1 MRRIV
6 SSLALAFLLALPA
19 TAQDAATE
27 TAEPGDAPAAEAAG
41 PGLTL
46 SGPLT
51 IVTVNAWSGLDAGG
65 FFSRGSYEDPAAR
78 EFRLGLLSD
87 RIAALE
93 PDIVT
98 LGEAN
103 PVHGMAVSFS
113 EALEMS
119 AVSHLAEG
127 GVRIGPVGLPTN
139 LREGDI
145 ILATEAAQPSF
156 AARRTLAGGYVGRT
170 VSLQTDA
177 TTQVLGAELVVGGR
191 SVYVFHT
198 RWFASPFATREDMV
212 ELIEAYGAGELAS
225 EELIDRMERA
235 VHGKERRLEEAR
247 RTIVAINEVAGDAPV
262 ILTGTLNALPGSE
275 EIALLEEAGFVDA
288 FAWARG
294 SAAASGVSAGAT
306 WDPGRNTHITRHGL
320 GPWEDETAARMD
332 YVFVRGAGVEVEEAR
347 VVLDGATYGVF
358 PSSHFGVLAR
368 ITIPQGR
375 TP

>member
-6 SSLALAFLLALPA
+6 SSLALAFLLALPVI
-19 TAQDAATE
+19 AQDTDD
-27 TAEPGDAPAAEAAG
+27 TASDPGP
-41 PGLTL
+41 TL

-51 IVTVNAWSGLDAGG
+51 VVTVNAWSGLEAGG
-65 FFSRGSYEDPAAR
+65 FFARGSYEESAAR
-78 EFRLGLLSD
+78 EFRLGLLAD
-87 RIAALE
+87 RITALE

-103 PVHGMAVSFS
+103 PVDGMAASFS
-113 EALEMS
+113 EALGMS
-119 AVSHLAEG
+119 AVSHMAEG

-145 ILATEAAQPSF
+145 ILAPDAAQPSF
-156 AARRTLAGGYVGRT
+156 AARRTLVGGYVGRT
-170 VSLQTDA
+170 VSLQTGA

-198 RWFASPFATREDMV
+198 RWFASPFATRDDMV

-225 EELIDRMERA
+225 QELIDRMDRA
-235 VHGKERRLEEAR
+235 VQGKERRLEEAR
-247 RTIVAINEVAGDAPV
+247 RTVVTINEVAGDAPV

-275 EIALLEEAGFVDA
+275 EIAALEEAGFVDA
-288 FAWARG
+288 FGAVAATPARRAG
-294 SAAASGVSAGAT
+294 AAAASTVAGAT

-320 GPWEDETAARMD
+320 GPWEDETAARID
-332 YVFVRGAGVEVEEAR
+332 YVFVRGAGVEVEEAQ
-347 VVLDGATYGVF
+347 VVLDESTYGVF

-368 ITIPQGR
+368 ITIPQGG